1 MENNRISTFVK
12 YNRIRLQMTQSDL
25 AQKSGVGLRFIREL
39 EQGKAS
45 LRLDKVNQVL
55 ALFGHTIAPAVIT
68 QLDPYEILLHYV
80 SKNVTIQL
88 NTKKTVHGLLTGPVY
103 DHNQLTGWRL
113 NTASTKNKAHKNPA
127 AEEIIPHAVI
137 QTINE
142 S

>member
-1 MENNRISTFVK
+1 MENNRISTFVR
-12 YNRIRLQMTQSDL
+12 YNRQRLQMTQADL

-55 ALFGHTIAPAVIT
+55 GLFGQTIAPAVIA

-88 NTKKTVHGLLTGPVY
+88 SNKKTVTGLLTGPVY
-103 DHNQLTGWRL
+103 DHNQVTGWRL
-113 NTASTKNKAHKNPA
+113 TASAKSQAHKNPSA
-127 AEEIIPHAVI
+127 QEIVPHAAI
-137 QTINE
+137 QAINE